1 MNSKTISKRLGST
14 LCVCVL
20 TTSALLGVAHINPE
34 TAYAKDAKIVANGD
48 GTVSNDY
55 TFIAQFLKD
64 TKTEKV
70 GTIGKVFTNDKGI
83 KMLYID
89 PYNAKNKNAKVR
101 YNNVGEYNGKK
112 VDAIITVKD
121 WSTYSLKNAYIN
133 VRMQK
138 SLAIEMRGMNS
149 ATVNTTF
156 YEHGTNKVLK
166 VKGFMSYGDI
176 DAGQSVSIPKTGIDT
191 FYLSKDT
198 VLKYTDKQDSVL
210 FESQTTKDTPA
221 TDIKTLVTGTYEGTG
236 ITTKFIKNM
245 ALYEGRTPESYM
257 KNETDAYKTGL
268 NFDYYYTT
276 GKKPVPTE
284 NQVPIKRVS
293 DSDEKD
299 KVENTLKSEEET
311 YHYTLTH
318 NLPDESPDFYH
329 TSYSITDP
337 IIPELKVTNIKVTD
351 ENKQDVSKR
360 FDISVDK
367 ANVLHVV
374 AKKAELAKAAIY
386 GHTYKVTFDATI
398 RDGADLSKYLND
410 KGEIDIKNKATAEV
424 DKDKKPSN
432 NTDTHIPSIVEK
444 AVKKIVAKNGKLVD
458 SESLKQ
464 GQAVQ
469 YRLDFTAPNNQIIK
483 TLSVYDDMEDVLDY
497 QQAKVY
503 DTKTKK
509 EITDQGTLQV
519 DKNKE
524 KVTWTAKKPTDFF
537 GKSFY
542 MIVDAKVKTNADLSK
557 YKKGKEYVIPNDA
570 HMLVNGKDTK
580 TKQVDIHIPIS
591 AKKVV
596 TPKPKS
602 APKPAPKPTPV
613 IPKTSGNGS
622 GYGFFDFIQGLFK

>member
-1 MNSKTISKRLGST
+1 MNSKTVSKRLGST

-55 TFIAQFLKD
+55 TFIAQFLKE
-64 TKTEKV
+64 TKAKQN
-70 GTIGKVFTNDKGI
+70 GKLGKVITTDKGM
-83 KMLYID
+83 KMLYIN
-89 PYNAKNKNAKVR
+89 PYDAKNKNAQVR
-101 YNNVGEYNGKK
+101 YDKVGEYDGKQ
-112 VDAIITVKD
+112 VDAIVTVKN
-121 WSTYSLKNAYIN
+121 WSVYSKKNAYIN

-138 SLAIEMRGMNS
+138 SIGIEMRGMNS
-149 ATVNTTF
+149 ATVDTTF
-156 YEHGTNKVLK
+156 YEHGTTKKVK
-166 VKGFMSYGDI
+166 VKGFLSYGDI
-176 DAGQSVSIPKTGIDT
+176 DAAQSVSVPKTGIDT

-198 VLKYTDKQDSVL
+198 VLKYKDSADSVL
-210 FESQTTKDTPA
+210 FRSQTTDDRKSD
-221 TDIKTLVTGTYEGTG
+221 DIRTMVTATYEGTG
-236 ITTKFIKNM
+236 VTTKFLKDM
-245 ALYEGRTPESYM
+245 SMYEGRTPEGYLS
-257 KNETDAYKTGL
+257 KEDGAYKTGE
-268 NFDYYYTT
+268 NTDYYFTW

-284 NQVPIKRVS
+284 VLEPLKRVS

-329 TSYSITDP
+329 TSYRITDP

-374 AKKAELAKAAIY
+374 AKKAELSKADIY

-398 RDGADLSKYLND
+398 RDGADLSKYLNE

-432 NTDTHIPSIVEK
+432 GTDTHVPSIVEK
-444 AVKKIVAKNGKLVD
+444 AVKKIVNKEGKLVD
-458 SESLKQ
+458 SENLKQ

-469 YRLDFTAPNNQIIK
+469 YRLDFTAPNNQVMK

-497 QQAKVY
+497 QGAKVY

-509 EITDQGTLQV
+509 EITSQGTLKV
-519 DKNKE
+519 DKDKE

-542 MIVDAKVKTNADLSK
+542 MIVDAKVKTNADLTK
-557 YKKGKEYVIPNDA
+557 YKKGNDYVVPNVA
-570 HMLVNGKDTK
+570 HMIVNGKDTK
-580 TKQVDIHIPIS
+580 TKQVDIHIPIPD
-591 AKKVV
+591 KKVV
-596 TPKPKS
+596 TPKPKP

-622 GYGFFDFIQGLFK
+622 GYGFFDFIQGVFK